1 MLILQ
6 NKFKVIASRVM
17 QYRVKEEI
25 KVRKQEMIEE
35 VKCFRCQR
43 VGHLKWECPNI
54 EVKKKKRREKEVVC
68 MARPQKAQQERRPV
82 CSIQRKIQEYYKEES
97 MPPKGTLLLEREQ
110 ITREIVVAYVNC
122 GGCKGK
128 RVQIHKN
135 QGQGF
140 LLKKQVRNIQCSLYQ
155 EAQNQREGE
164 AKREKIMRV
173 ECIKCRKR
181 DTIMKKMSE

>member
-1 MLILQ
+1 
-6 NKFKVIASRVM
+6 
-17 QYRVKEEI
+17 
-25 KVRKQEMIEE
+25 
-35 VKCFRCQR
+35 
-43 VGHLKWECPNI
+43 
-54 EVKKKKRREKEVVC
+54 
-68 MARPQKAQQERRPV
+68 
-82 CSIQRKIQEYYKEES
+82 

-110 ITREIVVAYVNC
+110 ITREIVVAYVDC
-122 GGCKGK
+122 RGYEGKG
-128 RVQIHKN
+128 VQIHKN

-181 DTIMKKMSE
+181 DTIVKKISEQEKRRILCLEYRVEKKKEQWNWREVVYPTEGKAQ